1 MNVQLKI
8 SLADDPRRRM
18 LRFFS
23 PLPKKAKQV
32 PPSGL
37 SPMVSARFPEP
48 KPQERRRVV
57 LAPVVSKK
65 KKDKRGGANR
75 GQGRKKG
82 SLGQKRKREAGERRG
97 NTTTQ
102 VSKHTESKKSDH

>member
-1 MNVQLKI
+1 MSTQNLVAQWPFE
-8 SLADDPRRRM
+8 DPRRRM

-57 LAPVVSKK
+57 LAPAVSKK

-82 SLGQKRKREAGERRG
+82 SLGQKRKREVGEETLSRKLAHFRI
-97 NTTTQ
+97 TQ
-102 VSKHTESKKSDH
+102 WPT